1 MVLRGIRIAEAGVRF
16 PPGPPSEMF
25 YFYILKCKD
34 GTLYCG
40 SAKDL
45 KQREAVHNSG
55 RGSKYV
61 TAHGG
66 GKIVYHEK
74 FRSWG
79 KALKREAEV
88 KKLLRKEKLQLIKNK
103 TQRYT

>member
-1 MVLRGIRIAEAGVRF
+1 MA
-16 PPGPPSEMF
+16 

-34 GTLYCG
+34 GSLYCG

-61 TAHGG
+61 RARGG
-66 GKIVYHEK
+66 GEIIYSEKI
-74 FRSWG
+74 RGWG
-79 KALKREAEV
+79 KTLSREAEV
-88 KKLLRKEKLQLIKNK
+88 KKWPREKKLQLTK
-103 TQRYT
+103 TVQL

>member
-1 MVLRGIRIAEAGVRF
+1 M
-16 PPGPPSEMF
+16 S

-45 KQREAVHNSG
+45 KQREQKHNSG
-55 RGSKYV
+55 KGSKYV
-61 TAHGG
+61 IAHGG
-66 GKIVYHEK
+66 GKIVYSEK

-79 KALKREAEV
+79 KTLKREAEV
-88 KKLLRKEKLQLIKNK
+88 KKLPRSKKLALIRNK
-103 TQRYT
+103 KDSLVLDWN

>member
-1 MVLRGIRIAEAGVRF
+1 M
-16 PPGPPSEMF
+16 S

-34 GTLYCG
+34 GTLYSG
-40 SAKDL
+40 STNDL
-45 KQREAVHNSG
+45 KKRESMHNSG
-55 RGSKYV
+55 KGSKYV

-79 KALKREAEV
+79 KTLSREAAI
-88 KKLLRKEKLQLIKNK
+88 KKLSRLEKINLIKNFK
-103 TQRYT
+103 KKL